1 MPLSLP
7 PAWRQDNFVVSPDT
21 RHQALAETQQL
32 GHDYTGGALFQHP
45 NNILS
50 ITSLCAK
57 KQ

>member
-32 GHDYTGGALFQHP
+32 GHDYTGGALF
-45 NNILS
+45 
-50 ITSLCAK
+50 
-57 KQ
+57 